1 MKKLISA
8 IKSFFRRIFGSS
20 KPSKS
25 ISELAEDFIT
35 YIEET
40 PIEDLEI
47 PRSPLVDVAPLE
59 DKHTVFETP
68 EEEFQHLLRT
78 NGIHELVLT
87 ARNKKNSI
95 FYFRPK
101 VEFEADVFANAE
113 NQPEI
118 KTIRNRDLFLSPF
131 EGFMNEEEIISM
143 MGSGFIFWTFNP
155 VDRNFTPIEIK
166 GGHLRSPRNKT
177 KADNISSLPIA
188 GQLK

>member
-8 IKSFFRRIFGSS
+8 IKSFFSRIFGSS
-20 KPSKS
+20 EPSKS
-25 ISELAEDFIT
+25 ISELTEDFIT
-35 YIEET
+35 YLEET

-47 PRSPLVDVAPLE
+47 PRSPLVDVVPLE
-59 DKHTVFETP
+59 GRSTKFETP

-101 VEFEADVFANAE
+101 VEFEADTFANIE
-113 NQPEI
+113 NHPGV
-118 KTIRNRDLFLSPF
+118 KHTRSRDLFLSPF
-131 EGFMNEEEIISM
+131 EGFMNEEEIILM

-155 VDRNFTPIEIK
+155 VGRNFTPIEIK
-166 GGHLRSPRNKT
+166 GGHLRSLRNKT
-177 KADNISSLPIA
+177 KTDNISSLPIA
-188 GQLK
+188 EQLK